1 MVWNN
6 DVVANPT
13 LPSPEQFGW
22 TLDGDQWV
30 PLRTNLPPASQAIIH
45 LVKCKCAKE
54 TCSTNR
60 CQCRKNRL
68 NCKDLCGCSDSGER
82 CENVRDDEDD
92 DSSDGNE
99 SDEEEC
105 GYDYDSDVLSDKVL
119 QKDAVS
125 PKSQR
130 DLLKVSSQMLAP
142 L

>member
-1 MVWNN
+1 M
-6 DVVANPT
+6 
-13 LPSPEQFGW
+13 
-22 TLDGDQWV
+22 
-30 PLRTNLPPASQAIIH
+30 
-45 LVKCKCAKE
+45 
-54 TCSTNR
+54 
-60 CQCRKNRL
+60 
-68 NCKDLCGCSDSGER
+68 
-82 CENVRDDEDD
+82 RDDEDD

-130 DLLKVSSQMLAP
+130 DLLQVSSQMLAP